1 MGKIVGNI
9 ESLKLAWERYENVG
23 IAKAT
28 TEKKAFDEWSK
39 KNPIADMKLDQY
51 SSLLSKEVS
60 DYFTNWMERKTEG
73 CGKFRTGSSYDYGIY
88 RVNQAGDA
96 LYMTSIQRGKTKDK
110 KPFEQPEAV
119 EFFNKEIK
127 PLIQEVINLTDMPD
141 GVSLLGINYAR
152 KIAYMYN
159 PGQLLPIFKGEVIE
173 SIADYFGIGT
183 EIDISDYKATEK
195 ILSALCQEWKLGVPN
210 FELTQ
215 KLGAFLYENFGKGFS
230 LQHKNI
236 IFYGAPGTGKTYTVF
251 EGIKQRILIDGDDK
265 DDVLDIAQFH
275 PSYSYEDFIEGF
287 KPVPSNGSI
296 SLVLKSG
303 RFKLLCK
310 KAMANLK
317 AARSNPHSEKNPSG
331 TKLKNYYFIADEIN
345 RAELSRVLGEVLVCL
360 EESNRVDFDKNG
372 DLTQGIYLK
381 SQYGHLDTD
390 TEAVLTMNKEH
401 YFGVPSNLYFI
412 GTMNDI
418 DRSIDSFD
426 LALRRR
432 FVWKRM
438 DCDYSVIKER
448 MAAKNSDNI
457 DEYVEICKS
466 LNRLISQTWR
476 LGSSY
481 EIGHAYY
488 LGMEKVSKGSIK
500 NLFETKIGPLLAEYL
515 RAEYD
520 LSEIE
525 AKLKEAE
532 KIFSF
537 DQEPSNKKVTAQT
550 SVQTVGSDD

>member
-1 MGKIVGNI
+1 MSNIDMLKRAWDGYGKLNKSS
-9 ESLKLAWERYENVG
+9 EEK
-23 IAKAT
+23 AK
-28 TEKKAFDEWSK
+28 FDIWKEAH
-39 KNPIADMKLDQY
+39 PIKDMTLDQY
-51 SSLLSKEVS
+51 TNLLIGNDEG
-60 DYFTNWMERKTEG
+60 YFTNWMERKTEH
-73 CGKFRTGSSYDYGIY
+73 CGKFRTGSSFAYGIY
-88 RVNQAGDA
+88 QVNQEGTP
-96 LYMTSIQRGKTKDK
+96 LYMTSEQRGKTKGKTPLSQVDANK
-110 KPFEQPEAV
+110 FFISQILPVVGKLTNFE
-119 EFFNKEIK
+119 
-127 PLIQEVINLTDMPD
+127 DMPA
-141 GVSLLGINYAR
+141 GVSPLEINYAR
-152 KIAYMYN
+152 KIAYMYH
-159 PGQLLPIFKGEVIE
+159 PEMLLPIFKREVIE
-173 SIADYFGIGT
+173 AIRDFFGI
-183 EIDISDYKATEK
+183 ENVDSSDYKATSL
-195 ILSALCQEWKLGVPN
+195 ILNHLCEIWELPTPD
-210 FELTQ
+210 FDLTQ
-215 KLGAFLYENFGKGFS
+215 KLGAFLYENFGKSFS
-230 LQHKNI
+230 LEHKNI

-251 EGIKQRILIDGDDK
+251 EGLKQRILIDGDDK